1 MYGRH
6 LLMGGRMKSIVSR
19 AFQTILAISMLLMAG
34 NASSAEFQ
42 TREAALAALKE
53 YNQLIAAEPN
63 FAVLHTLRGDAYYAL
78 NDLHGAVENYTHA
91 IKLDAKQDK
100 AYFGRGMAL
109 GRMGLV
115 DEGIADLGVFIQ
127 RHPESSLAYTKRGVR
142 NIWRNNL
149 VEAERDLTRAVQLD
163 PSNAEAHD
171 DLGVVYAKNNRIQQA
186 AQHFLTAIRLDPS
199 YQKAYHNLA
208 ICYHMA
214 GQNPKAL
221 EIVDAGLLLDPDSRG
236 TLMLKSAILH
246 TLGKTEEAKKIEERA
261 EFLPEGNWTE
271 RSEVGTPSPQGSAK

>member
-1 MYGRH
+1 
-6 LLMGGRMKSIVSR
+6 MKPTVLSV
-19 AFQTILAISMLLMAG
+19 FQLVLATTTLVLAG
-34 NASSAEFQ
+34 AAACAEYP

-53 YNQLIAAEPN
+53 YNQLIDTEPH
-63 FAVLHTLRGDAYYAL
+63 FAVLYTLRGDTYYAL
-78 NDLHGAVENYTHA
+78 NDLHGATENYTRA
-91 IKLDAKQDK
+91 IKLDDKQDK

-109 GRMGLV
+109 GRMGRV
-115 DEGIADLGVFIQ
+115 DEGVADLSVFIQ
-127 RHPESSLAYTKRGVR
+127 RHPDSSAAYTKRGVR

-149 VEAERDLTRAVQLD
+149 MEAERDLTRAVQLD

-171 DLGVVYAKNNRIQQA
+171 DLGVVHAKNNRIQQA
-186 AQHFLTAIRLDPS
+186 VQHFSTAIRLDPS

-208 ICYHMA
+208 ICYHMT

-236 TLMLKSAILH
+236 TLMLKSTILH
-246 TLGKTEEAKKIEERA
+246 TLGKTEEAKKIEDRA

-271 RSEVGTPSPQGSAK
+271 RSEVGSASPQGSAK